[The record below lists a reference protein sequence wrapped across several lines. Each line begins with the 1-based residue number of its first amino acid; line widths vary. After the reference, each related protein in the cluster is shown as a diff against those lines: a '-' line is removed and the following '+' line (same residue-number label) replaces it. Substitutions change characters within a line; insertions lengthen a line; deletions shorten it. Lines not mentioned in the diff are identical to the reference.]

1 MSGAPEA
8 DIINELMDFTDLTFQ
23 EYELLKKEN
32 EPFFKLYEIV
42 HDYMS
47 PDVEE
52 IYMIEDDGYRFK
64 LSLEPRNPAF
74 FGFKVTYQNGKFT
87 LLQNLDPID
96 LMDVPEL
103 DFIENDE
110 GLSEREVY
118 EAGVG
123 STTSINA
130 LADFL
135 CKMADHYQEA
145 DACIVPLSLS
155 TYMKVNSFVP
165 FAYKVHFKDD
175 DIKSLQTI
183 LLFVL
188 PSF

>member
-1 MSGAPEA
+1 
-8 DIINELMDFTDLTFQ
+8 
-23 EYELLKKEN
+23 
-32 EPFFKLYEIV
+32 
-42 HDYMS
+42 
-47 PDVEE
+47 
-52 IYMIEDDGYRFK
+52 
-64 LSLEPRNPAF
+64 
-74 FGFKVTYQNGKFT
+74 
-87 LLQNLDPID
+87 
-96 LMDVPEL
+96 MDVPEL